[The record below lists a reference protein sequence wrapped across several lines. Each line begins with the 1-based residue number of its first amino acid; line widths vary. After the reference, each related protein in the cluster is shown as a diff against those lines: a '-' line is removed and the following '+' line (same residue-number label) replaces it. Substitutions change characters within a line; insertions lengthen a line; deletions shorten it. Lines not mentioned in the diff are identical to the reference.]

1 MAPSLIVN
9 LAFHQLDK
17 NILNEWKRP
26 KVKDREGTLYMITI
40 LHRLL
45 IYTSINHS
53 LLQTSNKA
61 NALKLF
67 RHPV

>member
-1 MAPSLIVN
+1 MAPSLLVN

-26 KVKDREGTLYMITI
+26 EVKGREATLYMITI
-40 LHRLL
+40 LLRLL
-45 IYTSINHS
+45 IYTSINHY

-67 RHPV
+67 